1 MCEHK
6 SRYLLSICSATLWTK
21 ESSSLFSLWEYTL
34 WILMTF
40 LTFSVAPV
48 CTQCR
53 MSEKWKT
60 VETQVSCIRP
70 TYIWKH
76 IPPDDLVAAI
86 SVFLQSTGKPDNRTS
101 FPYTSGYDGIKYI
114 RRGQWIKIFFL
125 NSIHTRFNVPHA
137 NSLWQ
142 GFGREETTGVAS
154 LRRCQKLPAVSE
166 WANAS
171 WLQEGPATGQ
181 GQQQW

>member
-6 SRYLLSICSATLWTK
+6 PRYLLSICSATFWTK

-34 WILMTF
+34 WILITL

-60 VETQVSCIRP
+60 VETQVSCARP

-101 FPYTSGYDGIKYI
+101 FTYTSGYDGIKYI
-114 RRGQWIKIFFL
+114 LWRTVNKNNFFWTQFMQDFMFFML
-125 NSIHTRFNVPHA
+125 TACGKV
-137 NSLWQ
+137 LV
-142 GFGREETTGVAS
+142 EE
-154 LRRCQKLPAVSE
+154 R
-166 WANAS
+166 
-171 WLQEGPATGQ
+171 LQE
-181 GQQQW
+181 